1 MSGEGCGEA
10 RRALGVYL
18 LGAISPADRSAV
30 GRHLAGC
37 ADCRDELAWLASLPG
52 LLDHVP
58 AADLAWLSVGE
69 DVLAGG
75 AGLPPDRGSPL
86 DRPARRPR
94 RRRWHGLIVTAAV
107 TAIAAGGAVAGSR
120 VLYPPARRPAA
131 PALPS
136 GTTVRGSNPR
146 TGAGAAVRYAPQPWG
161 LELDVRVSRIPAGT
175 TCELEVINSRG
186 REVPAGGWMT
196 AGGGGWYPAS
206 SPFSASAI
214 RGFAVTSGG
223 KVLVSIPIR

>member
-1 MSGEGCGEA
+1 MSGGCGEI

-30 GRHLAGC
+30 GSHLAGC

-58 AADLAWLSVGE
+58 AADLAWLAAGD

-75 AGLPPDRGSPL
+75 PGLPPDRGSPVG
-86 DRPARRPR
+86 RPPR
-94 RRRWHGLIVTAAV
+94 RRRWRGLIVTAAV
-107 TAIAAGGAVAGSR
+107 AAIAAGGAVAGSR
-120 VLYPPARRPAA
+120 VLYPPARRPVA
-131 PALPS
+131 PALPW

-146 TGAGAAVRYAPQPWG
+146 TGAGAAVRYLPQPWG

-175 TCELEVINSRG
+175 TCELEVINSSG
-186 REVPAGGWMT
+186 REVPAGGWMM
-196 AGGGGWYPAS
+196 AGRGGWYPAS
-206 SPFSASAI
+206 SPFPASDI